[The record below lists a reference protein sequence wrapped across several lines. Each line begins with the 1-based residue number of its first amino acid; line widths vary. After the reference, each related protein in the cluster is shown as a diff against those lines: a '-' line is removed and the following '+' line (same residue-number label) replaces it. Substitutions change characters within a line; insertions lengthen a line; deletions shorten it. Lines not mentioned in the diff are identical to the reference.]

1 MTSGLE
7 DRDSRDTCLYQ
18 SILYR
23 IQLGRLNDCFN
34 LLHLCLSF
42 LPASNSGQLV
52 EHLSMIPL
60 TVQHP
65 RSTPDVFLSL
75 LRYSFEMPDE
85 LLYTRWSDVPV
96 TQLNPLLTRQY
107 VTGSQSMFARLELK
121 KGCIV
126 PRHQHPNEQITYITQ
141 GALLFVLGE
150 EGSTVEKI
158 VREGEILVIPGN
170 VPHSAEAIE
179 DTVDFDIFAPPR
191 QDWLTNDDAY
201 LR

>member
-1 MTSGLE
+1 
-7 DRDSRDTCLYQ
+7 
-18 SILYR
+18 
-23 IQLGRLNDCFN
+23 
-34 LLHLCLSF
+34 
-42 LPASNSGQLV
+42 
-52 EHLSMIPL
+52 
-60 TVQHP
+60 
-65 RSTPDVFLSL
+65 
-75 LRYSFEMPDE
+75 MPDE
-85 LLYTRWSDVPV
+85 SLHTRWSDIPV

-126 PRHQHPNEQITYITQ
+126 PRHQHPNEQITFITQ

-158 VREGEILVIPGN
+158 IREGEILVIPGN
-170 VPHSAEAIE
+170 LPHSAEALE

-191 QDWLTNDDAY
+191 QDWLTNNDAY